1 MPISMYYNFFIIRI
15 FWFWYFF
22 LSQENENT
30 FFISYLDVVTPFS
43 YILSENYKIQTF
55 LLRSGKMLHNYKL
68 WFNLNVVRY
77 MCVIIPIHLTFQW
90 FIANFPHI
98 SFNETLNEILF
109 LLILALHKWTH
120 YECTCKFSRTLPP
133 LDKDAWSHTD
143 YSNPF

>member
-43 YILSENYKIQTF
+43 YISENYKIQTF

-120 YECTCKFSRTLPP
+120 YECTCKSSRTLPP